1 MRTRTRTLLAL
12 TASVAAL
19 TLSAAV
25 PAVAGTPAAD
35 TPVLTTGAVGGAP
48 VAVGDTLTASL
59 ASGSSATFHSSATG
73 TSGVSCTASQFTV
86 AVTDNPTAPGTAT
99 ESLTAH
105 TFDSDSCTSNVVGVM
120 DVTGIRVD
128 NLPYTTTVSSDGT
141 VTVTPPSGSAVR
153 TTVTLRTLLGS
164 VNCVYEAPGLSG
176 TASNDTNSIAFADQH
191 FTKVSG
197 SGLCFA
203 NGYFTAT
210 YAPVTDGA
218 GTVYVN

>member
-1 MRTRTRTLLAL
+1 MRTRTLLML
-12 TASVAAL
+12 TAAVAAL
-19 TLSAAV
+19 TLPTALPAA
-25 PAVAGTPAAD
+25 AAD
-35 TPVLTTGAVGGAP
+35 TPVLTTGATGGTP

-59 ASGSSATFHSSATG
+59 ASGTTATFHSSATG

-86 AVTDNPTAPGTAT
+86 SVTDNPTAPGTAT

-105 TFDSDSCTSNVVGVM
+105 TFDSSTCTSNVTGVLG
-120 DVTGIRVD
+120 VNGIQVA

-141 VTVTPPSGSAVR
+141 VAVTPPSGSAVR

-176 TASNDTNSIAFADQH
+176 TASNTDNGIAFTDQH

-197 SGLCFA
+197 SSLCFA

-210 YAPVTDGA
+210 YAPVTDGGA
-218 GTVYVN
+218 TVFVN